1 MSISMN
7 MAVSVVNNE
16 RANYAHWQKEGGN
29 WDADSQ
35 KGVGEW
41 YDQTLALLGADVPDI
56 VGLNSQE
63 VYRIVHF
70 LHERDWHLGTGP
82 MEPQYPIDA
91 YLADALVRYIR

>member
-1 MSISMN
+1 MAISMN
-7 MAVSVVNNE
+7 MAVTVVNGE
-16 RANYAHWQKEGGN
+16 YENYAHWQKEHDH
-29 WDADSQ
+29 WDTDSH
-35 KGVGEW
+35 KDVGEW

-63 VYRIVHF
+63 VYRVIHF

-91 YLADALVRYIR
+91 YLADALIRYIR

>member
-7 MAVSVVNNE
+7 IAVSLVNDAYE
-16 RANYAHWQKEGGN
+16 NYAHWQKEGEN
-29 WDADSQ
+29 WDADS
-35 KGVGEW
+35 KKDVGEW

-63 VYRIVHF
+63 VYRVIHF